1 MEFKALNGW
10 YSLQLFWKIKWNEFK
25 KVDKDTRKEQL
36 NELFE
41 LANEFKEE
49 AKVKKGNFAFGRV
62 IGHKADFSVMLLHE
76 DIQKLIDW
84 QDQLKRLDLFDQADL
99 NISYLSVNEATNY
112 LVEKLTLESP
122 HIQKKLKP
130 VFGDEKYFCF
140 YPMNKKREWFSL
152 PISERQRMM
161 ASHGRIGASYAEKL
175 GHYVS
180 NSFGLDDHQWAVTL
194 WGDNFEEFKNIV
206 YEMRFDEA
214 SAVYGE
220 FPYFILG
227 EQLHIDDL
235 STYFL
240 ERGRK

>member
-10 YSLQLFWKIKWNEFK
+10 YSLQLFWKINWKEYK
-25 KVDKDTRKEQL
+25 QVDVETRKKQL
-36 NELFE
+36 AELFGLVE
-41 LANEFKEE
+41 EFEE
-49 AKVKKGNFAFGRV
+49 ASEENKGSFTFGRV
-62 IGHKADFSVMLLHE
+62 IGHKSDFAVMLLHE
-76 DIQKLIDW
+76 DIQQLIDW
-84 QDQLKRLDLFDQADL
+84 QDALKRLDLFDQAVL
-99 NISYLSVNEATNY
+99 NTSYLSVNEATSY
-112 LVEKLTLESP
+112 LVEKLTLENP
-122 HIQKKLKP
+122 HIQKKLYPK
-130 VFGDEKYFCF
+130 FGAKRYFCF

-152 PISERQRMM
+152 PVSERQRMM
-161 ASHGRIGASYAEKL
+161 ASHGNVGASYAEKL

-227 EQLHIDDL
+227 EQLQTEDL
-235 STYFL
+235 NGYFL
-240 ERGRK
+240 GRGQQ